1 MLLALY
7 AFYLYTMKQRWM
19 VGLGLTGVGVLFFSA
34 ISILVKQDPQKPTSE
49 GVEIAMRQ
57 IGHELLLQ
65 AGDSTSRVMPVKRL
79 SENTFQLA
87 FQSSFTFVPDSLVK
101 TVDVILSQS
110 GISLPY
116 IVQVRDCAS
125 NEVVY
130 GFQIGK
136 LDVTTLVPCMGR
148 EQALG
153 CYTIHLS
160 FLSEATS
167 RGNQYYLY
175 LLGLVGLGLLLVSGG
190 KLFRGKKES
199 APEVIEGGVKIGS
212 YLFLADRRMLHH
224 AQQRIELS
232 DKETKLMKIFVSQLN
247 QPVTREQLMK
257 EVWEDEGV
265 VVGRSLDV
273 FVSKLRKKL
282 KHDPSV
288 QLVNIHGRGY
298 TLEVREVTTA

>member
-1 MLLALY
+1 
-7 AFYLYTMKQRWM
+7 MKQHWI
-19 VGLGLTGVGVLFFSA
+19 VGLGLIGVGVLFFSA
-34 ISILVKQDPQKPTSE
+34 ISILAKHDPQKPSPET
-49 GVEIAMRQ
+49 VEIAMRQ

-65 AGDSTSRVMPVKRL
+65 AGNSASRVMPVKRPT
-79 SENTFQLA
+79 ENTFQIE
-87 FQSSFTFVPDSLVK
+87 FQSRLTFVPDSLVRI
-101 TVDVILSQS
+101 VDRILSQS
-110 GISLPY
+110 EIALPY
-116 IVQVRDCAS
+116 IVNVLDCGS

-136 LDVTTLVPCMGR
+136 LETTTLVPCLGR
-148 EQALG
+148 EQELG

-160 FLSEATS
+160 FLDKAKSTT
-167 RGNQYYLY
+167 NQYYLY
-175 LLGLVGLGLLLVSGG
+175 LLAFAGLGLLVGSGR
-190 KLFRGKKES
+190 KLLQGKK
-199 APEVIEGGVKIGS
+199 AVAAEVFEGGVKVGN

-247 QPVTREQLMK
+247 QPVTREQLLK

-265 VVGRSLDV
+265 IVGRSLDV

-298 TLEVREVTTA
+298 TLEVQEITTV